1 MRAALAFVVS
11 YEGFPWSSYENHGW
25 ITIPSMDIITNDRL
39 WWIVFEKDWNEFRR
53 ILNVLKNEGQAYV
66 EGKVIVEYCLE
77 PDVPMDVFESSLE
90 LCHPF
95 LNQLHLLERC
105 KDPVKVERLLQAGE
119 NPNGQSGDEIPLLRA
134 KIQEFCHVHREVGH
148 LDEELFKIYHVILVL
163 LKYGADYRNTHICN
177 ENSYRRA
184 YFAPE
189 LSILGK
195 FPMMIALCSARHV
208 SRLGVRSELRWV
220 PLDLLRTLYT
230 FL

>member
-163 LKYGADYRNTHICN
+163 LKYGADYRNTPLC
-177 ENSYRRA
+177 EMRVDYLTK
-184 YFAPE
+184 
-189 LSILGK
+189 LSLLARIPL
-195 FPMMIALCSARHV
+195 MITLCSAIKLR
-208 SRLGVRSELRWV
+208 RLGIRSELRWI
-220 PLDLLRTLYT
+220 PMDLLRTLDT